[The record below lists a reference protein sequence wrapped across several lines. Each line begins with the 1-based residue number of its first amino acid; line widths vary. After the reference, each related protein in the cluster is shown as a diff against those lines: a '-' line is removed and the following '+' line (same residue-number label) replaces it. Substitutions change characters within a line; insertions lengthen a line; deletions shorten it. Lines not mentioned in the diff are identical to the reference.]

1 MANEIRNTHAHV
13 GAFTIYTPFLIQD
26 KSKKRKNSIIQQM
39 LKNNFGKYFSGS

>member
-13 GAFTIYTPFLIQD
+13 GAFQD